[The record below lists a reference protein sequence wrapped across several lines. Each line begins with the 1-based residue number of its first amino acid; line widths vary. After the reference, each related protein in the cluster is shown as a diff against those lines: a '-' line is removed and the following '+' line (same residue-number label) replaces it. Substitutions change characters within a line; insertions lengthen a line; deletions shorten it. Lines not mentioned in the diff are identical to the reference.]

1 MGLRTNF
8 QLARIFGIRVGV
20 GISWFVVLF
29 FFIFATTPYFHE
41 VLGGSRTTAYL
52 VAVASVLGF
61 FASLILHELGHALV
75 ARRNGLGVVG
85 IDLWAFGGIT
95 RTSGLVEQPGV
106 EFRVAAAGP
115 LVTLGVIVV
124 CIAAGALL
132 SDSGHF
138 FKVAVGNTGVHATPA
153 LVWLSWVGT
162 INALVLV
169 FNLVPAFPLDGG
181 QLAHAAIW
189 WRTGDRNR
197 ATRYTG
203 RTGQGFALALGAL
216 GLVALASDA
225 SLGLLVML
233 MAFFLYQA
241 AGQAVMQGSLGQRIQ
256 GITVAD
262 IMDREPVTIPAG
274 VTLLDAQEQFFL
286 RYRWPWFAVVDP
298 GSHFLGVVRERRVE
312 EEITAGRPALPVVDV
327 LEENLPVR
335 IGVQAP
341 LESLLGAEG
350 LGRLGAMV
358 AVDGDGVLRGV
369 VTLAQV
375 RQALRPAATAT
386 SR

>member
-1 MGLRTNF
+1 
-8 QLARIFGIRVGV
+8 
-20 GISWFVVLF
+20 
-29 FFIFATTPYFHE
+29 
-41 VLGGSRTTAYL
+41 
-52 VAVASVLGF
+52 
-61 FASLILHELGHALV
+61 
-75 ARRNGLGVVG
+75 
-85 IDLWAFGGIT
+85 
-95 RTSGLVEQPGV
+95 
-106 EFRVAAAGP
+106 VAAAGP
-115 LVTLGVIVV
+115 LVTLAVILV
-124 CIAAGALL
+124 CIATGALL

-169 FNLVPAFPLDGG
+169 FNLIPAFPLDGG
-181 QLAHAAIW
+181 QLAHATIW

-203 RTGQGFALALGAL
+203 RAGQGFALALGAL
-216 GLVALASDA
+216 GLVAIASDA
-225 SLGLLVML
+225 SFGLLVML

-312 EEITAGRPALPVVDV
+312 DEITAGRPALPVVEV

-341 LESLLGAEG
+341 LESLLGSEG

>member
-1 MGLRTNF
+1 MRIPTNF
-8 QLARIFGIRVGV
+8 QLARIFGIRIGV

-41 VLGGSRTTAYL
+41 VLGGSLTTAYL

-95 RTSGLVEQPGV
+95 RTSGPIERPGP

-115 LVTLGVIVV
+115 LVTLGVVVV
-124 CIAAGALL
+124 CIIAGGLL
-132 SDSGHF
+132 SDSSHF
-138 FKVAVGNTGVHATPA
+138 FKVAVGSTSVHATPA

-162 INALVLV
+162 INVLVLA
-169 FNLVPAFPLDGG
+169 FNLIPAFPLDGG

-203 RTGQGFALALGAL
+203 RAGQGFALALGGL
-216 GLVALASDA
+216 GLVVLASDT
-225 SLGLLVML
+225 SSGLLIAV

-241 AGQAVMQGSLGQRIQ
+241 AGQAVTQGSLGQRIQ
-256 GITVAD
+256 GMTVAD
-262 IMDREPVTIPAG
+262 VMDREPVTIGAE

-286 RYRWPWFAVVDP
+286 RYRWPWFAVVDTA
-298 GSHFLGVVRERRVE
+298 SHFLGVVRERRVE
-312 EEITAGRPALPVVDV
+312 DEIAAGRPVLAVIDV

-335 IGVQAP
+335 IGAQAP

-350 LGRLGAMV
+350 FGRLGAMV
-358 AVDGDGVLRGV
+358 AVDTDGVLQGV
-369 VTLAQV
+369 VTVAQV
-375 RQALRPAATAT
+375 RRAMRM
-386 SR
+386 SV

>member
-1 MGLRTNF
+1 
-8 QLARIFGIRVGV
+8 
-20 GISWFVVLF
+20 
-29 FFIFATTPYFHE
+29 
-41 VLGGSRTTAYL
+41 
-52 VAVASVLGF
+52 
-61 FASLILHELGHALV
+61 
-75 ARRNGLGVVG
+75 VVG

-95 RTSGLVEQPGV
+95 RTSGPVEQPGI

-216 GLVALASDA
+216 GLLALASDA
-225 SLGLLVML
+225 SFGLLVML

-241 AGQAVMQGSLGQRIQ
+241 AGQAVTQGSLGQRIQ
-256 GITVAD
+256 GITVATSW
-262 IMDREPVTIPAG
+262 IANPSRSP
-274 VTLLDAQEQFFL
+274 
-286 RYRWPWFAVVDP
+286 
-298 GSHFLGVVRERRVE
+298 
-312 EEITAGRPALPVVDV
+312 
-327 LEENLPVR
+327 
-335 IGVQAP
+335 
-341 LESLLGAEG
+341 
-350 LGRLGAMV
+350 
-358 AVDGDGVLRGV
+358 RG
-369 VTLAQV
+369 
-375 RQALRPAATAT
+375 
-386 SR
+386 